1 MAKDIPIKQ
10 SEHAD
15 LADAVQPYL
24 KGFVGVIETLDK
36 ESPRGMVL
44 TLTGFLEATLKK
56 LLIAFL
62 REGSSENDLFEN
74 NGPLSTFSARIRLSQ
89 ALGLISDKE
98 ASSLHTIRNLRNDFA
113 HEPGA
118 AFDVPSIRDRASNLG
133 EGESPRLRFQFAAVT
148 LIIGIGRR
156 IEHFTKNRR
165 VTMDARLEA
174 TWEAMPEGPPPD
186 AKLISRGGH
195 D

>member
-1 MAKDIPIKQ
+1 MSKEIPIKQ

-15 LADAVQPYL
+15 LADAVHPHL
-24 KGFVGVIETLDK
+24 KGFIGVIETLDK

-44 TLTGFLEATLKK
+44 TLTGFLEASLKK

-62 REGSSENDLFEN
+62 REGSSEYDLFEG

-98 ASSLHTIRNLRNDFA
+98 ASSLHIIRNLRNDFA

-133 EGESPRLRFQFAAVT
+133 DGASPRMRFQFAAVT

-156 IEHFTKNRR
+156 LEHFTKSRR
-165 VTMDARLEA
+165 GAMDARLEP
-174 TWEAMPEGPPPD
+174 TWETMPEGPPAD
-186 AKLISRGGH
+186 AKVISRGGH

>member
-74 NGPLSTFSARIRLSQ
+74 NGPLSTFSARIRLS
-89 ALGLISDKE
+89 
-98 ASSLHTIRNLRNDFA
+98 
-113 HEPGA
+113 
-118 AFDVPSIRDRASNLG
+118 
-133 EGESPRLRFQFAAVT
+133 
-148 LIIGIGRR
+148 
-156 IEHFTKNRR
+156 
-165 VTMDARLEA
+165 
-174 TWEAMPEGPPPD
+174 
-186 AKLISRGGH
+186 
-195 D
+195 